1 MPAAGRG
8 DAFQNGWSG
17 CRINGMTIVVG
28 FGIRGE
34 AVCGRGNEAV
44 GAVTTWANLCFSER
58 GFSEKG
64 STAGPKRRRPA
75 VQGCNRSIVQPVV
88 VGPCGVLA
96 MRRRCCNAS
105 LLGSTVGS
113 AKATP
118 VADPGRDRT
127 TTLMMPEGARAGAIA
142 DAIAGSL
149 RKVPPSQRTTV
160 HGPFCTGKKT
170 PGGAGTHTVL
180 CRSNVCEV

>member
-1 MPAAGRG
+1 VPAAGRG

-17 CRINGMTIVVG
+17 CLITGMTIVVG

-34 AVCGRGNEAV
+34 AVCGRGRAARGV
-44 GAVTTWANLCFSER
+44 GAVTNWAVCFSEK

-75 VQGCNRSIVQPVV
+75 VQGCNRSIVQPVIV
-88 VGPCGVLA
+88 APRGVLA

-105 LLGSTVGS
+105 LFGSTVGS
-113 AKATP
+113 AKAPP

-127 TTLMMPEGARAGAIA
+127 TTLMLEGAIAGAIA
-142 DAIAGSL
+142 DAIADAPPG
-149 RKVPPSQRTTV
+149 VP
-160 HGPFCTGKKT
+160 H
-170 PGGAGTHTVL
+170 HTVKNTPPTMAHTPMRKMME
-180 CRSNVCEV
+180 CQ